1 MRQQR
6 SCEANSRHR
15 YDTMRPPP
23 IEAPFSISAAQLRF
37 VHIVHSIAPLRGH
50 EVAVR
55 AAISSQYAAGI
66 WQRHCSDTSIMCRN
80 MRSICRHIMRYM
92 HKEHEHMRSICA
104 MHVHIQR
111 ALCARY
117 VHKLRALCACTSC
130 VHYVRSI
137 RTIHHV
143 LGVRA
148 HSTAWIMR
156 TVCTRRK
163 RTSYMHTAHYDAHN
177 HPHSDVCD
185 LCAYDILVGPSAP
198 YNQSHHYLL
207 AVLCRLFIAGIIL
220 CRVVLGPLFNTFRPC
235 CVVVIILCVVLCGY
249 IIGAAA
255 KRSFAAKQLGL

>member
-130 VHYVRSI
+130 VHYVRSMHEECTQRI
-137 RTIHHV
+137 MRPFWAHYAYDVCILRMASMQQSTHGLDAHTAHTYHTACVMWMILNPQLMISQ
-143 LGVRA
+143 LGPQGPI
-148 HSTAWIMR
+148 HSTA
-156 TVCTRRK
+156 V
-163 RTSYMHTAHYDAHN
+163 
-177 HPHSDVCD
+177 PH
-185 LCAYDILVGPSAP
+185 LLVG
-198 YNQSHHYLL
+198 YNL
-207 AVLCRLFIAGIIL
+207 V
-220 CRVVLGPLFNTFRPC
+220 
-235 CVVVIILCVVLCGY
+235 CVM
-249 IIGAAA
+249 
-255 KRSFAAKQLGL
+255 